1 MSCFCRAQAA
11 ETALDQVDSW
21 PQFTTNAY
29 ERNPEL
35 RTKDAFLAF
44 LEGAVQRF
52 SNHSATDWLDMVQFY
67 STAARSLAGHTTVE
81 MQTRGKQGYWS
92 KMHAVNCVLWS
103 LASLLPVRAI
113 GVVFFCGGTK
123 LASAERAAYLSYRRR
138 VEDSLACGVLFSPE
152 IGRQRA
158 VSLSENAEFWQ
169 SLDALT
175 DMVDSNIPANEDRL
189 VKLEINCAERGICP
203 IAKSTMT
210 ELSL

>member
-1 MSCFCRAQAA
+1 
-11 ETALDQVDSW
+11 
-21 PQFTTNAY
+21 
-29 ERNPEL
+29 
-35 RTKDAFLAF
+35 
-44 LEGAVQRF
+44 
-52 SNHSATDWLDMVQFY
+52 MVQFY

-81 MQTRGKQGYWS
+81 LQTRGKHGYWS
-92 KMHAVNCVLWS
+92 KMHAVSCVLWS

-123 LASAERAAYLSYRRR
+123 LAPAERTAYLSYRRR

-175 DMVDSNIPANEDRL
+175 DIVDGNIPADDDRL
-189 VKLEINCAERGICP
+189 VKLEIRSVEHGICP
-203 IAKSTMT
+203 ISQVYTVT